1 MNYLILCVAVMESQ
15 TLYNELFFDTSLE
28 VGKTLSKK
36 ERDVKDLAQEKV
48 FIYNCK
54 FVI

>member
-1 MNYLILCVAVMESQ
+1 VLESQ

-36 ERDVKDLAQEKV
+36 ERDDKNLAQEKV
-48 FIYNCK
+48 RRAVWHLFASFAAVC
-54 FVI
+54 

>member
-36 ERDVKDLAQEKV
+36 ERDVKELAQEKV
-48 FIYNCK
+48 FIYDCK
-54 FVI
+54 IIM